1 MRKKITI
8 LMLVFAILSFTVAMA
23 TATPDYTKFDFQPND
38 IFGLYYGSTRAM
50 SFGGAYYVN
59 GDDLGALLFNPAE
72 IMTMS
77 KGNLGISGILA
88 NGPLEAYNTTATI
101 TPRNSLL
108 SETVDTFTLVPTDSA
123 VFYPTFAGIK
133 LGSIALMYSKPYFI
147 PIYRTFDTTQ
157 NIVAPDG
164 YSIDY
169 NQFALYDNF
178 DNFNI
183 YSAVLGMGNRI
194 LAGGIRAT
202 YFDGPVVRYVRG
214 ADSSEGYWYR
224 KEKVDYNGYTVDVGA
239 ILNLFLVKGAIVYK
253 NAISSINYK
262 ASGAWADNYS
272 GGYYTTDATSTGL
285 LSNRPFLVGSL
296 GADIGILKAEISA
309 YNIDPQALQEGF
321 VNASGI
327 AMGAQLNLSLLQAR
341 VGARMPFGR
350 FLDLINDPNQLNYIL
365 FDPSVHLS
373 FGLGLSLG
381 PLQADI
387 AFGKNLLMK
396 TIETGDIGNYWS
408 LNTGFNLLF

>member
-1 MRKKITI
+1 MKKKITI
-8 LMLVFAILSFTVAMA
+8 LVLVFAILSFSVAMA
-23 TATPDYTKFDFQPND
+23 INAPDYTKFDFQPSD

-88 NGPLEAYNTTATI
+88 NGPLEAYYTTATI
-101 TPRNSLL
+101 TPRNSTS
-108 SETVDTFTLVPTDSA
+108 SESVDTFTLVPTDSA

-133 LGSIALMYSKPYFI
+133 LGSIAFMYSKPYFI

-169 NQFALYDNF
+169 NQFALYDDF

-214 ADSSEGYWYR
+214 ADGSGGYWYR
-224 KEKVDYNGYTVDVGA
+224 KEQVDYNGYTVDAGA
-239 ILNLFLVKGAIVYK
+239 ILNLFLLKGAIVYK

-272 GGYYTTDATSTGL
+272 GGYYSADSTSTGL

-309 YNIDPQALQEGF
+309 YNLDPQALQEGF
-321 VNASGI
+321 LNASGI
-327 AMGAQLNLSLLQAR
+327 AVGAQLNVALLQVR

-350 FLDLINDPNQLNYIL
+350 FLDLVNDPNQLNYIL
-365 FDPSVHLS
+365 FDPTVHLS

-381 PLQADI
+381 PLQADV

-396 TIETGDIGNYWS
+396 T
-408 LNTGFNLLF
+408 FHLL